1 MLCACMRAPEKQ
13 AGVGGGGGG
22 EEGGGGGE
30 GRGVVCA
37 FCVWLLCLPAITPH
51 NLAVK
56 GWP

>member
-1 MLCACMRAPEKQ
+1 MCCVRACVRRRGRPGWEEEE
-13 AGVGGGGGG
+13 
-22 EEGGGGGE
+22 EEGKGAGE
-30 GRGVVCA
+30 GRAVVCA